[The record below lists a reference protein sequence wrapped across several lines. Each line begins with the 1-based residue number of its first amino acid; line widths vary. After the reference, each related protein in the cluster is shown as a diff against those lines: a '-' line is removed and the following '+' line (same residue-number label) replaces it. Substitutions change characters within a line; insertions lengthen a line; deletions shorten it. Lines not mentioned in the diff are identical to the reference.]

1 MDDNQIDSEINSLVN
16 QLKNNN
22 TVSKDINKKSEELD
36 VSKDNLEEYV
46 IERSSQLIN
55 QSLDVMD
62 NLKDYIMASNDP
74 DSISALADLIKA
86 SSSSIDNL
94 NKIVVQNKRTATT
107 LVAKKMD
114 IEARKDQEEK
124 DPHKLIGTREEVFK
138 KIMEQA
144 KVIDVEDDKKP
155 NQDQ

>member
-1 MDDNQIDSEINSLVN
+1 MDDKQIDSEINSLVN
-16 QLKNNN
+16 QLKDNNHM
-22 TVSKDINKKSEELD
+22 SKDIDKKSVELS
-36 VSKDNLEEYV
+36 VSKDNLEEFV
-46 IERSSQLIN
+46 IDRSSRLIN

-86 SSSSIDNL
+86 SSSSIDSL
-94 NKIVVQNKRTATT
+94 NKIVVQNKRSATT
-107 LVAKKMD
+107 LVAKQMD
-114 IEARKDQEEK
+114 IESRKEQEVV

-144 KVIDVEDDKKP
+144 KVIDIDEKSSLDP
-155 NQDQ
+155 